1 MRILHIKKFDEK
13 ISNFIFRLRNKKY
26 VVINSLKQNKI
37 LRKEHNKW
45 LKKFLSKKNKFFI
58 LKIKKNY
65 IGYIRIEKMRKNFK
79 VSWALLKK
87 YKNKKIMS
95 FALQKI
101 TDKLR
106 LNYVALIK
114 KNNYPSIK
122 VATNAGFKLSKKSKT
137 YFTFYK

>member
-1 MRILHIKKFDEK
+1 MK
-13 ISNFIFRLRNKKY
+13 
-26 VVINSLKQNKI
+26 
-37 LRKEHNKW
+37 
-45 LKKFLSKKNKFFI
+45 
-58 LKIKKNY
+58 
-65 IGYIRIEKMRKNFK
+65 KNFK

-95 FALQKI
+95 FSLKKI
-101 TDKLR
+101 TDKLK